1 MKIVVLDASTITQ
14 DDLNWDILKELGDL
28 TDWVNTAHDE
38 DSAAAHIGDA
48 DAALVSKVPITASLM
63 DRCPNLKYIGVT
75 ATGYNNVDIQAAKER
90 GIVVTNVPG
99 YGTETVAE
107 FAFSLLLHMTR
118 KVAYM
123 AETVER
129 GDWLKSKE
137 FCYFPCGQESLFGKT
152 MGIVGFAAIGRKMAE
167 LAQAFGMKVVV
178 HTNYPDREMESDRLR
193 FVTFDELLKESDVVS
208 LHCPLTEKRRH
219 MMNEEA
225 FSKMKK
231 GAYFINTA
239 RGPLVD
245 EKALAKALKEG
256 WIKGAALDVL
266 EVEPMREDCPLI
278 GVPNCVI
285 VPHVAWATYECRQKL
300 IQIIYENLKAYSS
313 GKPQN
318 VVS

>member
-1 MKIVVLDASTITQ
+1 
-14 DDLNWDILKELGDL
+14 
-28 TDWVNTAHDE
+28 
-38 DSAAAHIGDA
+38 
-48 DAALVSKVPITASLM
+48 
-63 DRCPNLKYIGVT
+63 
-75 ATGYNNVDIQAAKER
+75 
-90 GIVVTNVPG
+90 
-99 YGTETVAE
+99 
-107 FAFSLLLHMTR
+107 
-118 KVAYM
+118 
-123 AETVER
+123 
-129 GDWLKSKE
+129 
-137 FCYFPCGQESLFGKT
+137 
-152 MGIVGFAAIGRKMAE
+152 
-167 LAQAFGMKVVV
+167 
-178 HTNYPDREMESDRLR
+178 
-193 FVTFDELLKESDVVS
+193 
-208 LHCPLTEKRRH
+208 

-318 VVS
+318 VVL